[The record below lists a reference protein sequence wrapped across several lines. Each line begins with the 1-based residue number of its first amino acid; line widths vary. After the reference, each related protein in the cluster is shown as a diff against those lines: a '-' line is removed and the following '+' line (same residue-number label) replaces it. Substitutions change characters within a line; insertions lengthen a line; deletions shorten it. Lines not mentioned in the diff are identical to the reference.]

1 MAVFRK
7 IYDILI
13 RFSKSYSRQNLYEW
27 LEWGLK
33 QFVEPNDIVLS
44 IGSGGGIKN
53 VIKKSNIKFKEIDI
67 DPKRQPDF
75 VCDVCDMAPIADN
88 SIDAIV
94 CMEVLEHVTNPVKAI
109 SEMRRVL
116 KDGGIIIGSTPFI
129 FPIHDAPNDFFRY
142 TKFGLD
148 HVFRNFSKITLR
160 ERNNYINTI
169 YVLILRLFNSGS
181 MTQKMA
187 MIILSPIIILA
198 SPFVYIVGL
207 LFKNTNITTGYF
219 FIYKK

>member
-1 MAVFRK
+1 MTIFRK

-27 LEWGLK
+27 LEKALI
-33 QFVEPNDIVLS
+33 QFTKPDDFVLS
-44 IGSGGGIKN
+44 IGAGGGIKN
-53 VIKKSNIKFKEIDI
+53 VLKQNHVQFKEIDI
-67 DPKRQPDF
+67 DPKRNPDF
-75 VCDVCDMAPIADN
+75 VCDICDMAPIADG
-88 SIDAIV
+88 SVDVVV

-116 KDGGIIIGSTPFI
+116 KDGGVVIGSTPFT

-148 HVFRNFSKITLR
+148 HIFRNFTKIALR
-160 ERNNYINTI
+160 ERNNYINAI

-181 MTQKMA
+181 LSQK
-187 MIILSPIIILA
+187 IIMVLF
-198 SPFVYIVGL
+198 SPFVIISSIWVYIFGL
-207 LFKNTNITTGYF
+207 FFKNTNITTGYF
-219 FIYKK
+219 FIYRK